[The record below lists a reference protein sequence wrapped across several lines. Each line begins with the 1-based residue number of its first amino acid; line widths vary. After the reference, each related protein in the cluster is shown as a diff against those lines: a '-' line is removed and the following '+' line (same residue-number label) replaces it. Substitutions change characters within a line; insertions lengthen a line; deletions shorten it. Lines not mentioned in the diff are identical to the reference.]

1 MRFGTALSLA
11 LGLLGADPVAASRC
25 KPRSS
30 SESTDAIS
38 TISSEATFA
47 STSTSTSAELST
59 ITTSDTSSD
68 TAETSTTELSSSA
81 TESTSVELST
91 TTTTSAPLDTTET
104 SSTESSSIASTTTSS
119 EPDPVITNFNIIA
132 DGGSA
137 DGFTL
142 GRRPNQGSL
151 QFSESSDWVP
161 AKLYLEEGTGY
172 LKVVDPTYPIF
183 PLVCLRWGTGTD
195 PTNPGWFTY
204 CKADQTNGNMVH
216 PITCELK
223 KGGRLSC
230 TTGAGHCRYYEVPP
244 RMTDG
249 WDCQADDGTYTGFY
263 TESASDDG
271 LSWFNPWM
279 GFEGYEGSLGL
290 EPLNLRWQS
299 AD

>member
-1 MRFGTALSLA
+1 MRFGNTLSLA

-30 SESTDAIS
+30 SESADAIS
-38 TISSEATFA
+38 TTSSEATFA
-47 STSTSTSAELST
+47 STSTSTSAELAT
-59 ITTSDTSSD
+59 TTTSDAT
-68 TAETSTTELSSSA
+68 ETSTTEILSSIS
-81 TESTSVELST
+81 ESTSVELST

-104 SSTESSSIASTTTSS
+104 SSTESSSITSTTTSS

-137 DGFTL
+137 DGLVL

-151 QFSESSDWVP
+151 QFSGSSDWEP

-172 LKVVDPTYPIF
+172 LKVVDPTYPLF

-195 PTNPGWFTY
+195 PTNPGWFSD
-204 CKADQTNGNMVH
+204 CRADDTFGNMLH
-216 PITCELK
+216 PITCELN

-230 TTGAGHCRYYEVPP
+230 TTGAGHCRYYLVPP

-249 WDCQADDGTYTGFY
+249 WDCQADDGTYTSFY
-263 TESASDDG
+263 TESVSEDG
-271 LSWFNPWM
+271 LAWFSPWM
-279 GFEGYEGSLGL
+279 GFEGYEGSQEL
-290 EPLNLRWQS
+290 EPLNFRWQS